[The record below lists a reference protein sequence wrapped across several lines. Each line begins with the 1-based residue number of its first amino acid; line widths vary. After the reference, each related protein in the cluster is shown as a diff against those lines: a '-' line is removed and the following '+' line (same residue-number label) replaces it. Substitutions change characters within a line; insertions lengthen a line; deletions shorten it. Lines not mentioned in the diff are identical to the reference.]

1 MWKVNFSKA
10 RPILILLVLSAC
22 SFGRQSPAPVQNY
35 GTQSGAGTTGAI
47 TVLKGDNLYKI
58 SERYNIAM
66 RDVAALNNLSAPF
79 YLEPGSRIKLPPPR
93 EYMARPGDTL
103 YTVSRLF
110 GVSTSELVSLNNLQ
124 APYSIYPRQTI
135 RLPSL
140 TNGPNGLTK
149 DDSVEVVAALGENA
163 PIEAEKLE
171 DPTIKK
177 EPLKEQPQKEPAL
190 TQVQKQKQI
199 AEKQQPAS
207 REKITA
213 RTPKRSSSKFESPV
227 EGNIVSGYGPKNNGL
242 HNDGINIAAPRGTP
256 VRSAENG
263 VVVYVGNDLKGS
275 GNLVLVR
282 HDDGW
287 MSAYAHLDKTMIK
300 RGEVINRGQEIGTV
314 GNTGFVDSP
323 QLHFELRRGTKA
335 LNPQVYLAG

>member
-1 MWKVNFSKA
+1 M
-10 RPILILLVLSAC
+10 LLTLSAC
-22 SFGRQSPAPVQNY
+22 SFGWQSPAPFENY
-35 GTQSGAGTTGAI
+35 GTKSGAGTTGAI
-47 TVLKGDNLYKI
+47 TVLNGDNLYKI
-58 SERYNIAM
+58 SERYKIAM
-66 RDVAALNNLSAPF
+66 RDIAALNNLSAPF

-93 EYMARPGDTL
+93 EYSARPGDTL

-140 TNGPNGLTK
+140 TSGPNGLTK
-149 DDSVEVVAALGENA
+149 DDSVEVVTALGENA
-163 PIEAEKLE
+163 PIEAEKLD

-177 EPLKEQPQKEPAL
+177 EPLKEQPQQKQQPV
-190 TQVQKQKQI
+190 TQVQKHKQI
-199 AEKQQPAS
+199 AEKESAAPRQ
-207 REKITA
+207 KITA

-275 GNLVLVR
+275 GNLILVR

-287 MSAYAHLDKTMIK
+287 MSAYAHLDKAVIK
-300 RGEVINRGQEIGTV
+300 RGDVINRGQEIGTV
-314 GNTGFVDSP
+314 GDTGFVDSP